1 MAVGRI
7 SGPLLARNLFR
18 DNVPLAFYNIN
29 STEEPI
35 LYLDVSNT
43 RVGIRKDTPLFPL
56 DVKGTINGD
65 ILRIVQTNNDAGTGI
80 GTIGKI
86 FISTNTIS
94 SVTGPVNIA
103 PAGGDDINLF
113 ADTTV
118 YGSLHATGNI
128 SADGNIELGN
138 VPTDKLRVLA
148 EVDSDI
154 IPAIDRRYNLGGPGA
169 NWAEAYVNTLVSN
182 VLTNTSGNI
191 EINPAAGL
199 LEINGQIR
207 VNSPNKPLG
216 TAPIVTN
223 ILYVTMD
230 GGDTNDGSAMDE
242 TRACRTISGA
252 TKSPLYGP
260 GTSIKV
266 APGRFYENNPIE
278 MQPYTSIIGSDLRT
292 TFVEPLNKTQDLFHV
307 RSGCYI
313 AQMQMSNG
321 RSGLLP
327 IENANG
333 YNRGAYATAFP
344 PYGDNGEKIDI
355 FQSPYI
361 QNCTNQ
367 SGPWLKDGTMFIPN
381 QTVQIP
387 KGVAIGSWPA
397 GAKSITVSMTTGTIS
412 VGNNINSGPQNLG
425 FFDARTL
432 ILANKRFMQDQVIN
446 FITHQI
452 VNSTSTSYW
461 YDFTYSRAKCFR
473 DVGIILENLSYDM
486 TFGGN
491 EKSVESGLAYYQ
503 GVISL
508 IAGQERQTIEAINY
522 INSLTQ
528 RVIIN
533 SSATIYGSAPNPQ
546 VFNRNL
552 KGGSIAGPAFARNI
566 GIVTNIILNSPAV
579 APPIY
584 KSSGPDQQTI
594 SAETLLQDNRAFIQ
608 NEVTAWT
615 DYNYSNINYSTAKCK
630 RDLGIIIDSIGID
643 LTYPNNTFKSQST
656 FAGLQ
661 YWNQSSYTG
670 QIPNEIT
677 TTTNAIKYVN
687 LLAQEIIQNITTGVR
702 YQGVATQTTRSTK
715 PGSYVEANFIKSE
728 FTTILDIIING
739 TTGVTDRVVPNS
751 ATTSSS
757 VSVWNAYNLLVANRS
772 YIQTEAIAFIEQNK
786 TTGFAYDTALCERD
800 VGFMIDSV
808 CFDLLHGGNRMAI
821 QSGVTY
827 YTFDGSDSAIKNEI
841 PQTLYAY
848 NTLTNIV
855 SNIVQNIPVVRT
867 QTTVAQDLSLPAA
880 TATEASALASYINNI
895 INIITNG
902 PSAAPAKRPVPLTAS
917 GNPLTFN
924 AWAILQANKEFIEEE
939 VVSRINQK
947 YFRQYAYNEAK
958 CFRDT
963 GLIVDAVVQ
972 DLMFSTSSQSTFSGL
987 QYWNQNNVYTGQIA
1001 GQVSTTTNAILFA
1014 KELAGKV
1021 VMLNTSVPRFSTGTQ
1036 IINMPMAT
1044 QGQVAAIYE
1053 KFDTIVDIITNG
1065 VVGVNDK
1072 IVPNRLEPS
1081 FNNDDVDAFNL
1092 LQANKTYIQQEVVQW
1107 VEYWKTTNDPG
1118 YTYNQEKCFRDVG
1131 CIIDSVSFD
1140 LLYSGNRQSIQS
1152 GVYYYGYNASD
1163 SAIYGQT
1170 TGTIAAFNR
1179 IRSIIPNI
1187 IRGIP
1192 VERYQSDVLQVFDM
1206 NTNDTS
1212 TIATAVG
1219 KVDVITNIIENGPGV
1234 ADAPAPINRT
1244 RSTSTSVINAGFILS
1259 ANREFIQA
1267 ETTAYV
1273 NQFYAFKYNREK
1285 CSRDAGLIIDAVSQD
1300 LILGGTTKSI
1310 EAGVTYWKGARSY
1323 IEGQI
1328 PQTVAS
1334 VEHAKE
1340 VALTVI
1346 RNLTYAPTSGNGTK
1360 QRINTYFQGG
1370 GFASEGII
1378 RSFDIITKIMRDG
1391 PGAAP
1396 QQYVG
1401 SGLFSATGVSNN
1413 DTKYAPRVTAISAFT
1428 YDETLCR
1435 RDGGYIIDGA
1445 YYDAVLGTNYNAILN
1460 GLAYQRGTASV
1471 ELLRS
1476 TELSQTIT
1484 GFTYLKDQASV
1495 LMANNA
1501 TAAARADISFAE
1513 LLRIIDGNT
1522 VSVITFTNPTGG
1534 IAGKIEAKDQLV
1546 KNKEF
1551 LQAETV
1557 AWITDQIKYNI
1568 APFSSNFVYNKTKCY
1583 RDVGFIV
1590 DALCYDILYGGNS
1603 ATRFNATAYLTN
1615 AGASV
1620 ISGETSQSVAAFNH
1634 MSEVAQSVIQNINVI
1649 PTIGNQIGQRADGE
1663 VATAT
1668 EATRLSTLV
1677 DIITGVITD
1686 GNLSNLPAKDDPGT
1700 NWVPAGIVSAA
1711 GAFSSEKADLI
1722 NRMITY
1728 INSFPAGQYLIELDS
1743 PTVGPAVNATLYF
1756 GDTLV
1761 FPKLDAE
1768 FTPQQAV
1775 DWGQRMV
1782 DPTGSMGGSLVDGA
1796 VVSDRSPINSFVYD
1810 AFTQVNQGGRG
1821 IHIINNGYA
1830 QLVSVFT
1837 IFCSTSVE
1845 VGNGGIASITNS
1857 NANFGDFCLVAKGKG
1872 KLDFQGTV
1880 YNPPYPT
1887 LAQTGGQTV
1896 NGQYY
1901 PNGYWPQN
1909 AEMLAFIPDATYRP
1923 HIGLV
1928 MEVVP
1933 PKYYLQDTTGAG
1945 NFVEALYTNDQGL
1958 PGFLTAAPN
1967 MATLTTGSI
1976 KITDIVTE
1984 GIVIGQTVYIRDQFG
1999 NFTDTSGVMYAT
2011 TGTIVTDVN
2020 YQSITLSLAL
2030 TSGGGEVDNPNFFTI
2045 LTCGNAYYN
2054 VLSSSITPN
2063 PIPVG
2068 ESMLPDVPGA
2078 LHKLAEKEALE
2089 FMTQLVINVV
2099 ANSTII
2105 AGNTDGVIQNKTN
2118 DSGAAANSFV
2128 SDRFNDLLTIVNDG
2142 VNSAPA
2148 IRKTGQSP
2156 PQASQ
2161 AIAQLRANK
2170 DFIVAEVTYYAVS
2183 RNTYTMTVSQT
2194 YKCKRD
2200 TALIIDRLILDLTN
2214 GGNYNAVMSGLSYW
2228 SRAGTYHKISL
2239 EDQVRNPALFPDGST
2254 INFYQRSY
2262 MSALGYTFEYV
2273 GAGTNYGSLPQV
2285 GRADPNQSR
2294 EVVQLDNGK
2303 VFFTST
2309 DQNGDFRIGPGL
2321 VISQA
2326 TGVLSGRTFTKSLFA
2341 QMTPFILAVEAGG

>member
-29 STEEPI
+29 STEEPV
-35 LYLDVSNT
+35 LYLDVTNT

-65 ILRIVQTNNDAGTGI
+65 VLRIVQTNNDSGTGV

-103 PAGGDDINLF
+103 PVGGDDINLF

-154 IPAIDRRYNLGGPGA
+154 IPAIDKRYNLGGPDA
-169 NWAEAYVNTLVSN
+169 NWAKAYVDTLVSN
-182 VLTNTSGNI
+182 ALTSTSGNI
-191 EINPAAGL
+191 EINPAGGL

-230 GGDTNDGSAMDE
+230 GSDTNDGSAMDP
-242 TRACRTISGA
+242 TRACRTVSGA
-252 TKSPLYGP
+252 TKSPLYAP

-266 APGRFYENNPIE
+266 APGRFYENNPVL
-278 MQPYTSIIGSDLRT
+278 MLPNTSILGSDLRT
-292 TFVEPLNKTQDLFHV
+292 TFIEPLNKTQDLFHV
-307 RSGCYI
+307 QSGCYI
-313 AQMQMSNG
+313 AQLQMSNG

-327 IENANG
+327 IENSSG

-344 PYGDNGEKIDI
+344 PLVDGQKIDV
-355 FQSPYI
+355 FHSPYI

-367 SGPWLKDGTMFIPN
+367 SGPWLKDGTMFAPN

-387 KGVAIGSWPA
+387 RGVGIGSWPA
-397 GAKSITVSMTTGTIS
+397 GATSLTISMTTGTIS
-412 VGNNINSGPQNLG
+412 VGDSINAGPQNLG

-432 ILANKRFMQDQVIN
+432 ILANKSFIQDQVIN
-446 FITHQI
+446 YITYQI
-452 VNSTSTSYW
+452 VNSTATSYW
-461 YDFTYSRAKCFR
+461 YDFKYSRAKCHR
-473 DVGIILENLSYDM
+473 DVGIILENISYDT

-508 IAGQERQTIEAINY
+508 IAGQERQTLEAINY

-528 RVIIN
+528 RVIVN
-533 SSATIYGSAPNPQ
+533 SSATIYGPATIPQ
-546 VFNRNL
+546 VYNYNL
-552 KGGSIAGPAFARNI
+552 KGGAIAGSAFARNI
-566 GIVTNIILNSPAV
+566 NIVTNIILNGPAV
-579 APPIY
+579 APAIY

-594 SAETLLQDNRAFIQ
+594 SAETLLQDNRSFIQ

-643 LTYPNNTFKSQST
+643 LTYPDNTYKSQST

-670 QIPNEIT
+670 EIANELS
-677 TTTNAIKYVN
+677 TTTNAIKYVS
-687 LLAQEIIQNITTGVR
+687 LLAQEIVQNVTTGVR
-702 YQGVATQTTRSTK
+702 YQGVATQTARTTH
-715 PGSYVEANFIKSE
+715 PGSYVEADFIKSE

-739 TTGVTDRVVPNS
+739 TTGVTDRVIPNS
-751 ATTSSS
+751 ATTSSR
-757 VSVWNAYNLLVANRS
+757 VSVWNAYNLLVANRA
-772 YIQTEAIAFIEQNK
+772 YIQTEAIAFVEQNK
-786 TTGFAYDTALCERD
+786 TTGFAYDTAKCERD
-800 VGFMIDSV
+800 VGFMVDSV

-821 QSGVTY
+821 QSGVY
-827 YTFDGSDSAIKNEI
+827 YYDFNGSDSAIKNEI
-841 PQTLYAY
+841 PQTLDAY
-848 NTLTNIV
+848 STLTNIV
-855 SNIVQNIPVVRT
+855 SSIIQNIPVVRT
-867 QTTVAQDLSLPAA
+867 QTIVAQNTSLPAA
-880 TATEASALASYINNI
+880 SATEATALTSYINNI

-902 PSAAPAKRPVPLTAS
+902 PAAAPAKRPVPLTAS
-917 GNPLTFN
+917 TNPLTFR
-924 AWAILQANKEFIEEE
+924 AWNILQANREFIKEE

-947 YFRQYAYNEAK
+947 YFRQYAYNEEK
-958 CFRDT
+958 CFRDS
-963 GLIVDAVVQ
+963 GLIVDAIVQ
-972 DLMFSTSSQSTFSGL
+972 DLMFDSTSQSTFSGL

-1001 GQVSTTTNAILFA
+1001 GQVSTTTAAISFA
-1014 KELAGKV
+1014 KEIAGKV

-1036 IINMPMAT
+1036 IVNMPMAT
-1044 QGQVAAIYE
+1044 QSQVAAIYE
-1053 KFDTIVDIITNG
+1053 KFDTIIDIITNG
-1065 VVGVNDK
+1065 IVGVTDK
-1072 IVPNRLEPS
+1072 IIPNRLEPS
-1081 FNNDDVDAFNL
+1081 FKNDDLDAFNL
-1092 LQANKTYIQQEVVQW
+1092 LQANRTYIQQEVVRW
-1107 VEYWKTTNDPG
+1107 VEYWKANNDPG
-1118 YTYNQEKCFRDVG
+1118 YTYDQELCFRDIGYIV
-1131 CIIDSVSFD
+1131 DSVSFD
-1140 LLYSGNRQSIQS
+1140 LLYGGNRQSIQS
-1152 GVYYYGYNASD
+1152 GVYYYGYSASS

-1179 IRSIIPNI
+1179 IRSIVPNI
-1187 IRGIP
+1187 IRGVP

-1219 KVDVITNIIENGPGV
+1219 KVDVITNIIENGPSV
-1234 ADAPAPINRT
+1234 AGAKTPINVT
-1244 RSTSTSVINAGFILS
+1244 RSTSTNKINAGFILS

-1267 ETTAYV
+1267 ETVAYV

-1340 VALTVI
+1340 VALTVV
-1346 RNLTYAPTSGNGTK
+1346 RNLTYTPTSGNGTK
-1360 QRINTYFQGG
+1360 QRINTYYQGG
-1370 GFASEGII
+1370 GFAAEGII

-1391 PGAAP
+1391 PEAAP
-1396 QQYVG
+1396 QSYVG
-1401 SGLFSATGVSNN
+1401 SGLFADTGISNN
-1413 DTKYAPRVTAISAFT
+1413 DTKLAPKVTAISAFT
-1428 YDETLCR
+1428 YDENLCR
-1435 RDGGYIIDGA
+1435 RDGGYIVDGV
-1445 YYDAVLGTNYNAILN
+1445 YYDAVLGTNYNAVLN
-1460 GLAYQRGTASV
+1460 GLAYQRGTASI
-1471 ELLRS
+1471 ELLRA

-1484 GFTYLKDQASV
+1484 AFTYLKDQAAT
-1495 LMANNA
+1495 LMS
-1501 TAAARADISFAE
+1501 TSPLAAARADNSFAE
-1513 LLRIIDGNT
+1513 LLRIVDGNT
-1522 VSVITFTNPTGG
+1522 APVIIFANPTGG
-1534 IAGKIEAKDQLV
+1534 VAGKIAAKDQLV
-1546 KNKEF
+1546 ANKEF
-1551 LQAETV
+1551 LKAETI
-1557 AWITDQIKYNI
+1557 AWIENQIEYNI
-1568 APFSSNFVYNKTKCY
+1568 APFSSNFVLNKTRY
-1583 RDVGFIV
+1583 ARDVGFIV

-1603 ATRFNATAYLTN
+1603 GIRFNAMAYFTDT
-1615 AGASV
+1615 GASV
-1620 ISGETSQSVAAFNH
+1620 IAGETSQAVAAFNH
-1634 MSEVAQSVIQNINVI
+1634 LSDVAQSVIQGINVI
-1649 PTIGNQIGQRADGE
+1649 PTYGNQLGQRADGE
-1663 VATAT
+1663 NATAT
-1668 EATRLSTLV
+1668 QATTLSALV
-1677 DIITGVITD
+1677 DIITGSITD

-1700 NWVPAGIVSAA
+1700 NWVSAGILSAA
-1711 GAFSSEKADLI
+1711 GAFSSVKATLI
-1722 NRMITY
+1722 NEMIAY
-1728 INSFPAGQYLIELDS
+1728 INSFPAGQYLIELDK
-1743 PTVGPAVNATLYF
+1743 PTIGPAVNATLYF
-1756 GDTLV
+1756 GQTLV

-1768 FTPQQAV
+1768 FTPQQAI

-1796 VVSDRSPINSFVYD
+1796 VVSERSPINSFVYD

-1837 IFCSTSVE
+1837 VFCSIAVE

-1857 NANFGDFCLVAKGKG
+1857 NSNFGDFCLVAKGKG

-1880 YNPPYPT
+1880 YNPSYPT
-1887 LAQTGGQTV
+1887 LAQTGGLTD

-1901 PNGYWPQN
+1901 PNGFWPQN
-1909 AEMLAFIPDATYRP
+1909 AEMLAFIPDTTYRP

-1945 NFVEALYTNDQGL
+1945 NFVETLYTNDQGL
-1958 PGFLTAAPN
+1958 PGFLTAAAN

-1976 KITDIVTE
+1976 KITNIVTD
-1984 GIVIGQTVYIRDQFG
+1984 GVAIGQTVYIRDQFG
-1999 NFTDTSGVMYAT
+1999 SFVDTNGVMYAT
-2011 TGTIVTDVN
+2011 TGTLVTDVN
-2020 YQSITLSLAL
+2020 DQSITLSVAL

-2054 VLSSSITPN
+2054 VLSSSITSN
-2063 PIPVG
+2063 PITVG
-2068 ESMLPDVPGA
+2068 NSMLPDVPGA
-2078 LHKLAEKEALE
+2078 LHKLAEREALE

-2099 ANSTII
+2099 ANNTII
-2105 AGNTDGVIQNKTN
+2105 AGNTVGEIQNKVN

-2128 SDRFNDLLTIVNDG
+2128 SDRFNDILTIFNDG
-2142 VNSAPA
+2142 VGSAPT

-2170 DFIVAEVTYYAVS
+2170 EFIVAEVTHYAVS

-2239 EDQVRNPALFPDGST
+2239 EDQVRNPLLFPDGST

-2285 GRADPNQSR
+2285 GRADPIQSR
-2294 EVVQLDNGK
+2294 EVVQIDNGK